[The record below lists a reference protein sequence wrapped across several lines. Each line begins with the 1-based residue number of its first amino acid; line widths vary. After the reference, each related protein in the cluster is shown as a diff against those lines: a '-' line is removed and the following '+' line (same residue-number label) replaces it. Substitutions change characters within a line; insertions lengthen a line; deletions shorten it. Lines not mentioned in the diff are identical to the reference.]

1 MPIGRR
7 LGGLRESL
15 GGRSPRPTEP
25 APPVPDGSARVI
37 TVLGMHRSGTS
48 SLVGSLEA
56 AGLVLGDVQTR
67 AAKSNEKGH
76 REPNELIAL
85 HEDVLITNGGAWH
98 LPPARVHWSRAQQRR
113 RDEFI
118 ASRAGLPLW
127 GWKEPRTLL
136 VLDGWLEALPGLES
150 VATFRHPAVVAR
162 SLQRRHGSE
171 SADMWLDLWLAYNE
185 RLLEVLERRHVPLI
199 DFDLPEAAY
208 RTRLRAVVEELRLPR
223 AAEAE
228 SCFDGELRTSQK
240 QAPTETDLPAEV
252 GRAYER
258 LREIAAAQAR
268 GAA

>member
-7 LGGLRESL
+7 LGALRDSL
-15 GGRSPRPTEP
+15 GSRSPGPAEP
-25 APPVPDGSARVI
+25 APALHSPARVI

-98 LPPARVHWSRAQQRR
+98 LPPAQTHWSGAQRRR

-136 VLDGWLEALPGLES
+136 VLDGWLEALPELEL

-171 SADMWLDLWLAYNE
+171 SADMWLDLWLAYNAC
-185 RLLEVLERRHVPLI
+185 LLELLDRQHVSLI
-199 DFDLPEAAY
+199 DFDLPDDAY
-208 RTRLRAVVEELRLPR
+208 RARLRAVVEELRLPR
-223 AAEAE
+223 VAAAE
-228 SCFDGELRTSQK
+228 SFFDGELRTSQK
-240 QAPTETDLPAEV
+240 QPPTGVELPTEVQRIYD
-252 GRAYER
+252 R
-258 LREIAAAQAR
+258 LREIAAAQA
-268 GAA
+268 